1 VADDPE
7 ARDLVVTAYTLAA
20 RAGMMERAREYLSD
34 WLARHPD
41 DAEARKMLEDFDRT
55 LREGRPSQP

>member
-1 VADDPE
+1 M
-7 ARDLVVTAYTLAA
+7 VTAYTLAA